1 MENEGSGW
9 NAERLVAVARLACQ
23 LVATAAAGFG
33 LAVDTESISTIVLCA
48 LATAAGLW
56 SWWRNNN
63 MTAAAQEAQKVLD
76 GIKEGDAE

>member
-33 LAVDTESISTIVLCA
+33 LALDADS
-48 LATAAGLW
+48 LATVALCVVAAATGVW
-56 SWWRNNN
+56 SWWKNNN
-63 MTAAAQEAQKVLD
+63 VTKASQDAQRVLD
-76 GIKEGDAE
+76 GIKGKGTR